1 MPHGADPKRNLD
13 KPDCDHDREVRA
25 KVFYRCTVGDCPLR
39 HVQEAYCVACAQC
52 DEGGHQ
58 HDHVYMRADDEY
70 LVKYRRDR
78 ERITSAFD
86 NDCVSIGGDS
96 LDMMSLASELDAVTY
111 QRQLVSEGRGD
122 EVRLT
127 TK

>member
-1 MPHGADPKRNLD
+1 
-13 KPDCDHDREVRA
+13 
-25 KVFYRCTVGDCPLR
+25 
-39 HVQEAYCVACAQC
+39 
-52 DEGGHQ
+52 
-58 HDHVYMRADDEY
+58 MRADDEY

-96 LDMMSLASELDAVTY
+96 LDMMSLVSELDAVIY
-111 QRQLVSEGRGD
+111 QRYLVSEGRGN

>member
-1 MPHGADPKRNLD
+1 
-13 KPDCDHDREVRA
+13 
-25 KVFYRCTVGDCPLR
+25 
-39 HVQEAYCVACAQC
+39 
-52 DEGGHQ
+52 
-58 HDHVYMRADDEY
+58 MRADDEY
-70 LVKYRRDR
+70 LLRYRQVR

-96 LDMMSLASELDAVTY
+96 LDMMSLASELDAVMY
-111 QRQLVSEGRGD
+111 QRLLVSEGRGN